1 MGSVTKDSGAEAGT
15 SDAQGDGADVDA
27 GTYCASYADC
37 MNAGFMPNPQYPN
50 VSCDVDTHTCV
61 QLTSPECPLVI
72 GDYTESMDVPPI
84 FVGAFAVIPPDQTSD
99 PSYQNYKLAIDDFTN
114 YGGVPVGGANAKL
127 RMPVAVVCNYLAD
140 LPTAMQDLQNAHVS
154 SVVAAFGSDTAL
166 ATTFSSYGYN
176 TSANLFFVDPF
187 GADSILTGLSRGNQL
202 WHMLGDPSD
211 LASAYVALMP
221 LIENY
226 VRNNAPWNLGPL
238 VTGDGGP
245 ASQLRVAMV
254 TGQATVL
261 NDLSSAVQSSSI
273 SWNNG
278 GNGSNTAN
286 GNTATFH
293 SYAITM
299 SSLNGDA
306 PNASMY
312 STMFNSLV
320 AALQDF
326 QPHVIISFGSD
337 EFLYLQALYEAA
349 GPNTLPFYVVGPYNA
364 DSPALQAWIGVDSPP
379 AENKLVRVVGINYA
393 SPTNSTLA
401 AYQTHFNTV
410 FPDDGGPNPNDNE
423 SNFYDAMYFAIDS
436 LIGAGKPPL
445 SGQMVGTGMLDL
457 IAASGTPCDMGPG
470 EAGFPCVYG
479 ALNTSTQVSLLGTL
493 GPPTFNNMTGARKS
507 QGDVYCLQPVPENPP
522 GYVYDVLRLGT
533 DGGAQVWEGTFPC
546 YSGFQ

>member
-1 MGSVTKDSGAEAGT
+1 
-15 SDAQGDGADVDA
+15 
-27 GTYCASYADC
+27 
-37 MNAGFMPNPQYPN
+37 MPNPQYPN
-50 VSCDVDTHTCV
+50 VACDIDTHTCV

-84 FVGAFAVIPPDQTSD
+84 FVGAFAVIPPAGQAAD
-99 PSYQNYKLAIDDFTN
+99 PSYQNYELAINDFTN
-114 YGGVPVGGANAKL
+114 YGGVPIGGANAKL
-127 RMPVAVVCNYLAD
+127 RMPVAVVCNYLAT

-154 SVVAAFGSDTAL
+154 AVVAALGSDTDL
-166 ATTFSSYGYN
+166 ATTFGAYGFN

-221 LIENY
+221 RIENY
-226 VRNNAPWNLGPL
+226 IRTNPPWNLGPL

-245 ASQLRVAMV
+245 ASELRVAMV
-254 TGQATVL
+254 TGYSTVL

-278 GNGSNTAN
+278 ADGSNTAN

-299 SSLNGDA
+299 SSLNPADA
-306 PNASMY
+306 PPNSSTY
-312 STMFNSLV
+312 STMFNNLV
-320 AALQDF
+320 NDLQAF
-326 QPHVIISFGSD
+326 QPHVIISFGSE
-337 EFLYLQALYEAA
+337 EFLYLQELLEAA

-364 DSPALQAWIGVDSPP
+364 DSPTLQTWIGNDSPP
-379 AENKLVRVVGINYA
+379 GFPVPENKLVRVVGINYA

-401 AYQTHFNTV
+401 AYQAHFNTA
-410 FPDDGGPNPNDNE
+410 FPGPDGGPNPNDNE

-445 SGQMVGTGMLDL
+445 SGPNVGTGMLDL
-457 IAASGTPCDMGPG
+457 IAASGTACDMGPG

-479 ALNTSTQVSLLGTL
+479 ALNMSTSVNLLGTL
-493 GPPTFNNMTGARKS
+493 GPPTFNRTTGARQS
-507 QGDVYCLQPVPENPP
+507 QGDVYCLQRVPNNLPN
-522 GYVYDVLRLGT
+522 YVYDVLRLGT
-533 DGGAQVWEGTFPC
+533 DAGAQVWEGTFPC
-546 YSGFQ
+546 YSGF